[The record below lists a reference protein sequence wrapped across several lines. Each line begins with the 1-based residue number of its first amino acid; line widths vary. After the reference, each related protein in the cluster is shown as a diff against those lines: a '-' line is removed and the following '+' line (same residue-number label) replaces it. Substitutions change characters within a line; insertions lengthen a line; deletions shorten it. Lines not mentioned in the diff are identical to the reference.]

1 MARIVV
7 FIAFL
12 ALANMG
18 CKAQRL
24 VEATKPDTATVA
36 NAKADSLVTFAKGL
50 LGVPYRYGGTDPQ
63 GFDCSGYVNYV
74 FKKNG
79 MDLPRS
85 SPELAKVGK
94 EIPLSQCRKGD
105 IILFAGSSP
114 SKNPIGHAGIIISEL
129 GEPIKFIHS
138 ATSNR
143 QGIVITALDQYEYYL
158 KRFVKVVRVLTGNE
172 DDK

>member
-1 MARIVV
+1 MVRIVF
-7 FIAFL
+7 FIALL
-12 ALANMG
+12 ALANVG

-24 VEATKPDTATVA
+24 LEVPKPDTAQVA
-36 NAKADSLVTFAKGL
+36 NGKADSLITFAKGL
-50 LGVPYRYGGTDPQ
+50 LGVPYRYGGNDPK

-79 MDLPRS
+79 LDLPRS

-94 EIPLSQCRKGD
+94 EVPLSECRKGD

-114 SKNPIGHAGIIISEL
+114 SKHPIGHAGIIISEL
-129 GEPIKFIHS
+129 GEPVRFIHS
-138 ATSNR
+138 ATSNH

-172 DDK
+172 EKK